1 MGRVLFYTFLSMFL
15 LVFRIGAVFAQV
27 ACLGSQPGWLDFALL
42 LPLLYRQAGKR
53 LYQHDTRQDLGD
65 TP

>member
-15 LVFRIGAVFAQV
+15 LVFRTGAVFARV

-42 LPLLYRQAGKR
+42 PLLYRQTGKR
-53 LYQHDTRQDLGD
+53 LYQHDTRQGLGD
-65 TP
+65 TL